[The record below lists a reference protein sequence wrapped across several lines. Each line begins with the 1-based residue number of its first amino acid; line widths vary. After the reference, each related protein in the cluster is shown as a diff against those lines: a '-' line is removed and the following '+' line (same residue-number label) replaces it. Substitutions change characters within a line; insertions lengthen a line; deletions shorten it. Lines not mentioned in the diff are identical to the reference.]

1 MDQNPHKPNF
11 ELVQGLVT
19 LTPSREKDGGL
30 TLIKGSHN
38 LVKKFFEETGGIKDE
53 QDSGVGRNGY
63 RYTHSDVEWF
73 LKQLGTEIVKIEAEA
88 GSLILWESRVVHWN
102 ASPTGTQER
111 VAVYVCMS
119 PAAFATPEI
128 LEQKKAAFKGFNST
142 THWPHLCIVSG
153 TQVHLRDGKPETN
166 RRTTPLNPVVL
177 TDQILKLAGVLA
189 Y

>member
-63 RYTHSDVEWF
+63 V
-73 LKQLGTEIVKIEAEA
+73 
-88 GSLILWESRVVHWN
+88 
-102 ASPTGTQER
+102 
-111 VAVYVCMS
+111 
-119 PAAFATPEI
+119 
-128 LEQKKAAFKGFNST
+128 
-142 THWPHLCIVSG
+142 
-153 TQVHLRDGKPETN
+153 
-166 RRTTPLNPVVL
+166 LNPHSPFRFVFVHKV
-177 TDQILKLAGVLA
+177 IKI
-189 Y
+189 

>member
-1 MDQNPHKPNF
+1 M
-11 ELVQGLVT
+11 G
-19 LTPSREKDGGL
+19 
-30 TLIKGSHN
+30 
-38 LVKKFFEETGGIKDE
+38 VKVSNATVICAT
-53 QDSGVGRNGY
+53 N
-63 RYTHSDVEWF
+63 
-73 LKQLGTEIVKIEAEA
+73 
-88 GSLILWESRVVHWN
+88 SLIFVTFTFVRVVHWN

-142 THWPHLCIVSG
+142 THWYVGRFEVVLVFSPAHLLRLSRRPHLCIVSG